1 MWEYLRRIWKIKE
14 LRESLLL
21 ILLSITIF
29 RIAAHITVPGIDPSG
44 IGDLLNSNQFLGLL
58 NMFSGSSLENF
69 SIVAMGLGPYIT
81 SSIIFQ
87 LLGMIFP
94 QIEEMQKEEQGR
106 QKINR
111 WTRLATIPLS
121 YLQGYGIIAIFAQ
134 KGLGLAGSFDLSP
147 LTMFI
152 ALTAM
157 TAGTVFLLWL
167 GELISERHVGNG
179 TSVIILAGVIAG
191 LPQFVQNAVATY
203 TPDALLNMI
212 IFVILALVTVVAV
225 VIMNEAQRN
234 IPVQY
239 ARGVRG
245 GAGQKV
251 TSSLPMRLNM
261 GGMIPIIFAV
271 AIIVFPPL
279 IAQYFQNAR
288 TELLQQAAT
297 FTIQLFNNQL
307 FYAAAYFIL
316 VFAFTFFYASVIYKP
331 ENIAENLQK
340 QGGFIPGIR
349 PGIQTSTYLNWVKN
363 RVLLL
368 GAIFLSTV
376 AILPMIAQ
384 QMTGTQNLIVGG
396 SSVIIVVSVVIDML
410 KQIESQVT
418 MRKYE
423 IS

>member
-1 MWEYLRRIWKIKE
+1 MWDYLRRIWKIKE

-21 ILLSITIF
+21 ILLCISIF

-44 IGDLLNSNQFLGLL
+44 ISDLLNSNQFLGLL
-58 NMFSGSSLENF
+58 NMFSGGSLENF

-111 WTRLATIPLS
+111 WTRLATVPLS

-134 KGLGLAGSFDLSP
+134 KGLGTAGSFDIAGVNL
-147 LTMFI
+147 FI

-157 TAGTVFLLWL
+157 MAGTIFLMWL

-179 TSVIILAGVIAG
+179 VSMIILAGIIAG
-191 LPQFVQNAVATY
+191 VPQFIQNAVATY
-203 TPDALLNMI
+203 TSADLLNII
-212 IFVILALVTVVAV
+212 IFGVLTIITVLTV

-239 ARGVRG
+239 ARGNRG
-245 GAGQKV
+245 GASQKV
-251 TSSLPMRLNM
+251 SSSIPMRINM

-288 TELLQQAAT
+288 TAVLQDVAT

-307 FYAAAYFIL
+307 FYVAMYFIL

-349 PGIQTSTYLNWVKN
+349 PGVQTATYLNWVKN

-368 GAIFLSTV
+368 GAIFLSTIAV
-376 AILPMIAQ
+376 LPIAAQ
-384 QMTGTQNLIVGG
+384 QLTGTQNLIVGG

-410 KQIESQVT
+410 KQVESQVT